1 MPGLLCGQ
9 HQRVSLDKP
18 KPRWYLLQV
27 ASKEQVCLVDGTN
40 MFFRAFHALPPLTN
54 RSGLPTGAV
63 YGFTSMLAKLLRD
76 GPDTRII
83 VVVDARGKTFR
94 SEIDPQY
101 KANRSPTPADLVTQ
115 IPWIKKM
122 VPALGLPLVEVSGV
136 EADDVIGTLATQA
149 REQGCAVDI
158 VTSDKDMMQLVG
170 GGVQLVDTMQ
180 NRVSREPEVEKKFGV
195 PPAQV
200 IDVQGLMGDAVDN
213 IPGVKGIGEKTAR
226 RLIEHFGSLEKL
238 YDDLD
243 GIAELGLR
251 GAAGIRKK
259 LEAGKEDAWRSRLLA
274 TIRQDVEVVLGDFQR
289 EEPDLE
295 ALAKLSAELEFDKI
309 LADILGPE
317 REPVAAVAV
326 DLVSPDTLLGLLAGP
341 EDGALC
347 LLSDDDGEACAWS
360 SLEKTVVCDSIPA
373 TLGAVINATGAGAC
387 YVDGWGNLCHR
398 LGLAAAGTT
407 VIKREIHDLRI
418 ASYVLEPSRRGHTL
432 EALLRDRQG
441 LSLPDP
447 ESTIRSDRVGLMARK
462 ALELGRVLIAE
473 VESAGLDDLYRD
485 MEMPLVPILAAMEA
499 RGIGVS
505 IAALEA
511 AGAEFSE
518 KVKLLEGEIYAIAGE
533 EFNIG
538 STKQLRQILFEK
550 LALPTKGVKKG
561 KTGLSV
567 DADVLARL
575 AQESPIAEKIVL
587 HRTLSKLNSTYVTG
601 LLSLVD
607 RTSGRVH
614 THFNQTVAAT
624 GRLSSSDPNLQNIP
638 VRTEE
643 GRRIRQSFVARDGW
657 IFLAAD
663 YSQIELRVL
672 AHLTADPVL
681 VEAFRAG
688 EDIHRRTAAEVYEV
702 DPVFVSADMRR
713 QAKVINFGILYG
725 MGPQRLSRE
734 LGIPRAEATGIIE
747 RYFQRYSEV
756 QAFADRVLEEGRERG
771 YVETMLGRRRH
782 LPELASKQPGLR
794 QAAERMAWNSPIQG
808 TAADII
814 KLSMLTV
821 EKRLASEDLRADMLL
836 QVHDELFFEVLEADA
851 ERLGT
856 VVREEMEQVVPLA
869 VPLVTDLKMGRNWS
883 EMS

>member
-1 MPGLLCGQ
+1 
-9 HQRVSLDKP
+9 
-18 KPRWYLLQV
+18 
-27 ASKEQVCLVDGTN
+27 

-63 YGFTSMLAKLLRD
+63 YGFTSMLTKLLRE
-76 GPDTRII
+76 GPDVRII

-101 KANRSPTPADLVTQ
+101 KANRSPTPPDLVTQ

-122 VPALGLPLVEVSGV
+122 VPALGLPLVEVAGV

-149 REQGCAVDI
+149 RELGYAVDI

-180 NRVSREPEVEKKFGV
+180 NRISREPEVEKKFGV

-200 IDVQGLMGDAVDN
+200 VDVQGLMGDAVDN
-213 IPGVKGIGEKTAR
+213 IPGVKGIGEKTAK
-226 RLIEHFGSLEKL
+226 RLIEHFGSLENL
-238 YDDLD
+238 YEGLD
-243 GIAELGLR
+243 GIADLGLR

-259 LEAGKEDAWRSRLLA
+259 LEAGKEDAWQSRLLA
-274 TIRQDVEVVLGDFQR
+274 TIRQDVEVALEDFQR
-289 EEPDLE
+289 EDPDRE
-295 ALAKLSAELEFDKI
+295 ALAKLCSELEFEKI
-309 LADILGPE
+309 LGEILGPD
-317 REPVAAVAV
+317 REAVEVAPVEQ
-326 DLVSPDTLLGLLAGP
+326 VSAEEFLALLSGVT
-341 EDGALC
+341 DGALAV
-347 LLSDDDGEACAWS
+347 LSEDDGDACGWS
-360 SLEKTVVCDSIPA
+360 TGASTVVCASLPKL
-373 TLGAVINATGAGAC
+373 LGACLTEAAGGEIF
-387 YVDGWGNLCHR
+387 VDGWGPLRHR
-398 LGLAAAGTT
+398 LGLASAATLPGQRM
-407 VIKREIHDLRI
+407 VHDLRI

-441 LSLPDP
+441 LSIPGP
-447 ESTIRSDRVGLMARK
+447 EAASRTDRAGLMARK
-462 ALELGRVLIAE
+462 ALEIGSTLL
-473 VESAGLDDLYRD
+473 VELEEAGLTALYRD
-485 MEMPLVPILAAMEA
+485 MEMPLVPILTAMEA

-505 IAALEA
+505 VEALET
-511 AGAEFSE
+511 AGADFSQ
-518 KVKLLEGEIYAIAGE
+518 KALVLEREIYEIAGE

-538 STKQLRQILFEK
+538 STKQLRRILFEK
-550 LALPTKGVKKG
+550 LELPTKGVKKG

-567 DADVLARL
+567 DADVLSRL
-575 AQESPIAEKIVL
+575 AQASPIAEKIVV

-607 RTSGRVH
+607 RASGRVH

-643 GRRIRQSFVARDGW
+643 GRRIRKSFAAREGW

-688 EDIHRRTAAEVYEV
+688 EDIHRRTAAEIYEV

-734 LGIPRAEATGIIE
+734 LGIPRGEATGIIE
-747 RYFQRYSEV
+747 RYFQRYAEV

-814 KLSMLTV
+814 KLSMLAV
-821 EKRLASEDLRADMLL
+821 EKRLQAEGFRADMLL
-836 QVHDELFFEVLEADA
+836 QVHDELFFEVAEADA
-851 ERLGT
+851 DRLGAL
-856 VVREEMEQVVPLA
+856 VREEMEQVVPLA
-869 VPLVTDLKMGRNWS
+869 VPLVTDLKKGLNWS